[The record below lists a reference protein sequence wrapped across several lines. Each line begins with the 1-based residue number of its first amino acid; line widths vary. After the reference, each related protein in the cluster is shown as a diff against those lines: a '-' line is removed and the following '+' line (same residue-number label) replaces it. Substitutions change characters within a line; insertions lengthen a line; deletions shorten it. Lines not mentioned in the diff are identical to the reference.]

1 MLLQIEISTQW
12 YIYHWAHSIYDD
24 VISLRKTC
32 SYLQMFFPRST
43 KLSIASSGKKVDP
56 IQKRD
61 GIHLNLNQLYMFVGL
76 HHVYVNLIIALL
88 HEDSNF

>member
-1 MLLQIEISTQW
+1 MFIF
-12 YIYHWAHSIYDD
+12 AN
-24 VISLRKTC
+24 
-32 SYLQMFFPRST
+32 FFPRST
-43 KLSIASSGKKVDP
+43 KLSVASSGKKVDP

-76 HHVYVNLIIALL
+76 HHAYVNLIIALL